1 MKVINR
7 FFLKSLIV
15 TLILFFLIQY
25 RTRFKEAVFW
35 YIIYSIAS
43 VWFNGVQPGTLGV

>member
-7 FFLKSLIV
+7 FFLKSLM